1 VLGVICIAAVINVC
15 LSDSHDGRSRQRIAD
30 GKGGKWTVWRDSAS
44 LDLSRWVRKVNI
56 PARRPAPKVRGQPS
70 RRARYVKDPMSG
82 AHVFAT
88 EADAE
93 AARRS
98 GEEAHKLQDMQTI
111 GRE

>member
-1 VLGVICIAAVINVC
+1 MDGMERFGIPRFIAMGTQSLIFP
-15 LSDSHDGRSRQRIAD
+15 R
-30 GKGGKWTVWRDSAS
+30 GGPPPRFVG
-44 LDLSRWVRKVNI
+44 N
-56 PARRPAPKVRGQPS
+56 PHGEP
-70 RRARYVKDPMSG
+70 RYVKDPMSG